1 MSDQHEA
8 RSAAACQV
16 LLIEE
21 DEAYRA
27 VVEACVRLAGCRVD
41 WAPSPGLALPMLER
55 QRFDLV
61 IWGVSTLH
69 GDRRGEVIP
78 EFRLGT
84 EAPLIVLD
92 DVSQN
97 ARLDLEA
104 GADQWLHKPFA
115 PGALLGSIRAAL
127 RKPAASII
135 DAASHVEIQGMVL
148 DGRRRNLAFDGQD
161 VAFTRQEW
169 GLLSILV
176 SHPNRFLGSRE
187 IIRLGWQVGGHAPE
201 QLRTYVRRLRNK
213 FEPLDLPCRL
223 LSQHGQGYSL
233 VFPLPLAS

>member
-84 EAPLIVLD
+84 EAMKNPVIAHYHSLVLYKRGKLDKALEVIV
-92 DVSQN
+92 QT
-97 ARLDLEA
+97 RPRPIFEDLRIFLLM
-104 GADQWLHKPFA
+104 DQP
-115 PGALLGSIRAAL
+115 
-127 RKPAASII
+127 
-135 DAASHVEIQGMVL
+135 
-148 DGRRRNLAFDGQD
+148 DGR
-161 VAFTRQEW
+161 
-169 GLLSILV
+169 
-176 SHPNRFLGSRE
+176 
-187 IIRLGWQVGGHAPE
+187 
-201 QLRTYVRRLRNK
+201 VRAC
-213 FEPLDLPCRL
+213 P
-223 LSQHGQGYSL
+223 
-233 VFPLPLAS
+233 